1 MEQERVDSGQLI
13 GFTTRILE
21 KLGVSPQ
28 DAAIAADAIVSA
40 DLRGVESHG
49 VAHLAQFYV
58 QRIQKGFINI
68 HPNITIS
75 SQAPATAIIDG
86 DRGIGFVLGH
96 RAMSEAIERARKV
109 GVGLVAV
116 RNSTHFGVSA
126 YYAMMAL
133 PHEMIGL
140 AMSSTGPI
148 VFPPGSKARGVGTN
162 PISLAVP
169 AGVESP
175 FVLDMAT
182 SVVAGGKVSEA
193 MRKGLPLPAGW
204 AVDNQGG
211 ITTDPKAVFA
221 GGGGL
226 LPLGGTPELGVYK
239 GFALAVAVEI
249 LCNILSG
256 SVAGLLQTV
265 EPGAAG
271 NKCDHFFG
279 AIRIDGFLPVETFKA
294 KMDDLIQAY
303 HSLPK
308 VDGVADIFLAGE
320 MEAAT
325 ERARRV
331 EGIPLHEKV
340 SASLR
345 EIGQQLGVPYDL

>member
-1 MEQERVDSGQLI
+1 MEKKLVDARRLTQFASSV
-13 GFTTRILE
+13 LE
-21 KLGVSPQ
+21 KLGVPPA
-28 DAAIAADAIVSA
+28 DAAISADAIVAA

-49 VAHLAQFYV
+49 TAHLAQFYV

-68 HPNITIS
+68 HPQITIT
-75 SQAPATAIIDG
+75 SQAPATALIDG
-86 DRGIGFVLGH
+86 DNGIGFVVGH
-96 RAMSEAIERARKV
+96 YAMKEAIQRARNV

-116 RNSTHFGVSA
+116 RNSTHFGACA
-126 YYAMMAL
+126 YYSMMAL
-133 PHEMIGL
+133 PYDMIGV

-148 VFPPGSKARGVGTN
+148 VYPPGSKARGVGTN

-169 AGVESP
+169 AGRETP

-182 SVVAGGKVSEA
+182 SVVAGGKVSEV
-193 MRKGLPLPAGW
+193 MRKGLSLPMGW
-204 AVDNQGG
+204 AVDNQGQ

-265 EPGAAG
+265 TPGAAG
-271 NKCDHFFG
+271 NKCDHFFA

-294 KMDDLIQAY
+294 KMDNLIQAY
-303 HSLPK
+303 HALPK
-308 VDGVADIFLAGE
+308 AEGVENIFLAGE
-320 MEAAT
+320 MEAET
-325 ERARRV
+325 ERLRRA

-340 SASLR
+340 ASSLQEISA
-345 EIGQQLGVPYDL
+345 QLGIPYDL